1 MADESRTYP
10 PTERR
15 LDELRRT
22 GASSASPALVAFA
35 VLAVAWLAAVTLRP
49 MLVDGAVALVGQAL
63 RMASEPEAALSG
75 CFALARRAG
84 LVMAVAGISLLAPA
98 LALQILQ
105 RDPPGQPSASGA
117 PRSSSRPA
125 VWSGLTRFALLTS
138 IAAVGVA
145 AVIRAM
151 LLLASAQALSVA
163 AVARTG
169 WALIGLL
176 AFATLVD
183 TLLRRR
189 EWIQVAW
196 MSRREL
202 EDELR
207 ETEGRSLTRER
218 LSPGSDHRA

>member
-15 LDELRRT
+15 LGELRRT
-22 GASSASPALVAFA
+22 GASSASPALVAFS

-49 MLVDGAVALVGQAL
+49 MLVDGAVALVSQAL

-84 LVMAVAGISLLAPA
+84 LAMAVTGISLLAPA

-105 RDPPGQPSASGA
+105 RDPPGEPSASGA
-117 PRSSSRPA
+117 PRSSSRPG
-125 VWSGLTRFALLTS
+125 VSSGLTRFALLTS
-138 IAAVGVA
+138 MAAVG
-145 AVIRAM
+145 
-151 LLLASAQALSVA
+151 VA

-189 EWIQVAW
+189 EWVQVAW
-196 MSRREL
+196 MSRREF

-207 ETEGRSLTRER
+207 ATEGRSLTRER